1 MGAGGEGVAVYRD
14 IPGFCKSATL
24 HDIRHHNYILTPG
37 HYVGAAEIEDDG
49 EPSEEKMVRL
59 TAELKKNKWQKE
71 PSSTS
76 LSGST
81 WRTSAMAGEWT
92 TFRLVSCNS

>member
-14 IPGFCKSATL
+14 IPGFSKSATL

-49 EPSEEKMVRL
+49 EPFEEKMVRL
-59 TAELKKNKWQKE
+59 TAELKKQ
-71 PSSTS
+71 
-76 LSGST
+76 
-81 WRTSAMAGEWT
+81 MAEGTKLDKLIWVNLEDIGYGG
-92 TFRLVSCNS
+92 